1 MARPP
6 RPRFNLSVIDVTLI
20 GPDTFTARSGGEK
33 GR

>member
-1 MARPP
+1 MVHTP
-6 RPRFNLSVIDVTLI
+6 RTRFNFNVIDVTLI